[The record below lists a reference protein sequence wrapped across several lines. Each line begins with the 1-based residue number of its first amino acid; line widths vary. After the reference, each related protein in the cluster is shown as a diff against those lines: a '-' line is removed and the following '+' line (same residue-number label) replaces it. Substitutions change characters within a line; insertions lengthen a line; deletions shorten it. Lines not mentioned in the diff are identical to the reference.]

1 MARVFRIREC
11 SSLYQAGLQIGKYA
25 ADTISVFLED
35 EIIKFILDYTSTP
48 DGKSLLRAQ
57 IASCMSLFPQMSE
70 EVRGIA
76 EGADVA
82 ESIIWA
88 LSFMSEI
95 LAHAKHKD
103 MEHCSDVIVRNA
115 EGCVVH
121 GHTEDWNASWKELMY
136 WVVYVPQDGT
146 SFKPIGGLVY
156 PGQAIGFAITF
167 TSTLWTTQNSL
178 HPKCFDSKGI
188 PIVAAVRNALNEDQY
203 DATVSKLRSARV
215 SLGACIQVVG
225 RGGDAC
231 SIETAPCM
239 EGRKR
244 LLGRDRYDMLTHF
257 NHYVIGDDIVPHH
270 CGPTTHSRANAVN
283 ALGRLSGELDTL
295 RAISIPGMTYNS
307 TTMVTVVTT
316 QQENGFRVKVWTSGS
331 AISCAPDLEF
341 TSSEYLTP

>member
-1 MARVFRIREC
+1 MSRVFRIREC
-11 SSLYQAGLQIGKYA
+11 SIYQAGLRLGEHA
-25 ADTISVFLED
+25 ADLIHAFLKDETIKSL
-35 EIIKFILDYTSTP
+35 LDYTSEL
-48 DGKSLLRAQ
+48 DGELLLHAQ
-57 IASCMSLFPQMSE
+57 IASCTRCFPQLSE

-76 EGADVA
+76 EGANVA
-82 ESIIWA
+82 ESVIWS

-95 LAHAKHKD
+95 LAHAKCQKA
-103 MEHCSDVIVRNA
+103 EHCSDVIVRNA

-136 WVVYVPQDGT
+136 WVVYAPHDGA

-178 HPKCFDSKGI
+178 HPKCFDSEGT
-188 PIVAAVRNALNEDQY
+188 PIVAAVRIALNEDQY
-203 DATVSKLRSARV
+203 DAAVSKLCSARV
-215 SLGACIQVVG
+215 TLGACIQVVG
-225 RGGDAC
+225 HGGDTC
-231 SIETAPCM
+231 SIETAPCV

-283 ALGRLSGELDTL
+283 ALGRLSGELDAL

-307 TTMVTVVTT
+307 TTMVTTVTT
-316 QQENGFRVKVWTSGS
+316 QQEDGFGVKVWTSGS
-331 AISCAPDLEF
+331 ATSCAPDLEF